1 MKLLKAVRSDAASVE
16 LNQGDSADA
25 AVADDVVIAELV
37 DDVDNDQRAPMPLQ
51 RRRIGWRPVVTYGV
65 LPALAVLLVV
75 GFGYLKWQNSA
86 AARDHV
92 AATDSVLAATEGTVA
107 MLSYRPDTVAKD
119 LDAARGRLTG
129 QFLDSYTSLTDDVVI
144 PGAQQKQIA
153 ATATVPAAASAS
165 ATGTHAV
172 VLLFVNQTT
181 TVGPGTPTSTA
192 SSVRVTLDRVN
203 GRWLIS
209 QFDPV

>member
-1 MKLLKAVRSDAASVE
+1 MKLLKAVRTDAASVE

-25 AVADDVVIAELV
+25 AVADDAVIAELV
-37 DDVDNDQRAPMPLQ
+37 DDVDDDQRAPMPLQ
-51 RRRIGWRPVVTYGV
+51 RRWIGWRPVVTYGV

-92 AATDSVLAATEGTVA
+92 AAADSVRAATDGTVA

-129 QFLDSYTSLTDDVVI
+129 QFLDSYTSLTHDVVI

-153 ATATVPAAASAS
+153 ATATVPAAASVS
-165 ATGTHAV
+165 AAGAHAV

-181 TVGPGTPTSTA
+181 TVGTGTPTSTA
-192 SSVRVTLDRVN
+192 STVRVTLDKADD
-203 GRWLIS
+203 RWLIS